1 MGFGN
6 QMLLVV
12 LALVLF
18 STITLGIY
26 NSLSNQSTL
35 VGRYMYLTQSFR
47 CADKYL
53 QKVDAESLSK
63 GYTYIWDTYRNA
75 SFTESVSN
83 IDYHIIINSAH
94 CDSLGNTA
102 NPKDKYQKIN
112 IKVWCKPAGYD
123 TIWVGTSSKPIS
135 KILANMGV

>member
-18 STITLGIY
+18 TTITLGIY
-26 NSLSNQSTL
+26 NSLSNQSAL
-35 VGRYMYLTQSFR
+35 VGRYVYLSQNFR

-53 QKVDAESLSK
+53 QKIDSENLGK
-63 GYTYIWDTYRNA
+63 GYTYIWNTYQNA
-75 SFTESVSN
+75 NFTESISN
-83 IDYHIIINSAH
+83 IDYHIVVRSVH

-102 NPKDKYQKIN
+102 NPKDEYQKIN
-112 IKVWCKPAGYD
+112 IKVWCKPTGYD
-123 TIWVGTSSKPIS
+123 TLWAGTGSNPIS
-135 KILANMGV
+135 KIIANMGI